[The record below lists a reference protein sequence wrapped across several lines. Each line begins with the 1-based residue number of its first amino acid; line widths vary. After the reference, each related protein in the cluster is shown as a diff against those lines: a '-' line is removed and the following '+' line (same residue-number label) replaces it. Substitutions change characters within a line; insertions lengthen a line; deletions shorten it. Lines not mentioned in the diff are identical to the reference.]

1 MGSESLLAKPCCLYV
16 LCHAMATQ
24 TQEWPRVAES
34 YSNSGQREGA
44 MTEHRFQD
52 VWKQQCDAARSIR
65 VQHGILSALDYL
77 IGEKLMT
84 YADAAVTRPEFAREL
99 PRFVAEVRVIFS
111 GEEIRHYLDHLARMA
126 AIEDEQA
133 ADENDDSDFLEVSAE
148 QLAAKR
154 ARFAQLRELL
164 TSTVLG
170 TG

>member
-1 MGSESLLAKPCCLYV
+1 
-16 LCHAMATQ
+16 
-24 TQEWPRVAES
+24 
-34 YSNSGQREGA
+34 

-52 VWKQQCDAARSIR
+52 IWKQQCAAARGIR

-77 IGEKLMT
+77 IGEKLLT
-84 YADAAVTRPEFAREL
+84 YADTAVTKPEFAREL
-99 PRFVAEVRVIFS
+99 PRFVAEVRDLFS
-111 GEEIRHYLDHLARMA
+111 GEEIRRYLDHLERMA
-126 AIEDEQA
+126 VIEDEQA
-133 ADENDDSDFLEVSAE
+133 TDEDNSDFLKDSAE